1 MKFNYKAVLKSL
13 LPFVCT
19 LLAVGVQ
26 YGVTGEFDKAEVA
39 TAITGIGASLVTL
52 LTPNDTN
59 ADQELDKTPIT
70 VPTGNAPSNV
80 QQTRL

>member
-59 ADQELDKTPIT
+59 ADKTLDKTPVT
-70 VPTGNAPSNV
+70 VPADRV
-80 QQTRL
+80 

>member
-1 MKFNYKAVLKSL
+1 
-13 LPFVCT
+13 
-19 LLAVGVQ
+19 
-26 YGVTGEFDKAEVA
+26 
-39 TAITGIGASLVTL
+39 L

>member
-13 LPFVCT
+13 VPFVCT
-19 LLAVGVQ
+19 LLAVGIQ

-59 ADQELDKTPIT
+59 ADKTLDKTPVTI
-70 VPTGNAPSNV
+70 PAD
-80 QQTRL
+80 RA